1 MKKMFFL
8 IFIGFLLSNCSK
20 EESEI
25 AKINKIS
32 SWWNFSYLSN
42 QGRGLHFSFYD
53 DVKRANEFD
62 LIFEWSI
69 MGQNII
75 VELVNL
81 KDKGPCPVFPSPDP
95 NPDKRCTSDGSIF
108 IPEDKI
114 PPGDYN
120 FIIKSEALN
129 VVSRLNFDG
138 IKYTFIIPDTN
149 LFSVHKKEIYPMPK
163 NILMGSVVY
172 EGEENTQIA
181 KDFINEL
188 NSLGFANTIVPNFDK
203 IPLFGVDSLGIPKS
217 EHWQDIHFSR
227 NFVCTMSDNFKMAF
241 DLGLK
246 YYHANPKINIYLS
259 SSHDELARLSQLDGV
274 SYRFR

>member
-1 MKKMFFL
+1 MFFL
-8 IFIGFLLSNCSK
+8 IFIGFLLSNCST

-25 AKINKIS
+25 AKIKKIS

-75 VELVNL
+75 VELVDL

-95 NPDKRCTSDGSIF
+95 KPDKRCTSDGTIF

-120 FIIKSEALN
+120 FIIKSEALS

-138 IKYTFIIPDTN
+138 IKYTFIIPDEN
-149 LFSVHKKEIYPMPK
+149 LFSVHKKEIYLMPK

-188 NSLGFANTIVPNFDK
+188 NSLGFVNTIVPNFDK
-203 IPLFGVDSLGIPKS
+203 IPVFGVDSLGVPINRNWPP
-217 EHWQDIHFSR
+217 DNYMI

-241 DLGLK
+241 ELGLK
-246 YYHANPKINIYLS
+246 YYHSNPKISIFLS